1 MKKFGLTGLLVLV
14 AACYPGDVTSI
25 SQLDVVMTRY
35 ATEYNFAAV
44 TRFTMP
50 DTIVH
55 LNTDD
60 PDAIDIPR
68 TNDQQTLDRVRANLV
83 ALGWAEVDWDDAAAG
98 DPVDVAVLNL
108 VTASENT
115 QWWVSYPPGGCWYYP
130 CWGWGWYWPPVVGST
145 SYDAGTYFMVMG
157 DVDQIAAAD
166 SAQGIWGGAI
176 NGVLSSSGSSN
187 YQRLL
192 TGIDQAFTQS
202 AYLRGSSSN

>member
-1 MKKFGLTGLLVLV
+1 ML

-25 SQLDVVMTRY
+25 AELDVVMTRY
-35 ATEYNFAAV
+35 ATDYNFGAV

-55 LNTDD
+55 INTDD
-60 PDAIDIPR
+60 PNAIDIPR
-68 TNDQQTLDRVRANLV
+68 ANDQQTLDKVRANLA
-83 ALGWAEVDWDDAAAG
+83 ALGWMEVDWDDAEAG

-108 VTASENT
+108 ATATENT
-115 QWWVSYPPGGCWYYP
+115 QWWISYPPGGCWYVP
-130 CWGWGWYWPPVVGST
+130 CWGWGWYYPPQVGVT
-145 SYDAGTYFMVMG
+145 SYDAGTYFMVMADAEG
-157 DVDQIAAAD
+157 VAASDTTA
-166 SAQGIWGGAI
+166 AVWGGAI
-176 NGVLSSSGSSN
+176 NGVLSSSGASN